1 MGPAAALSG
10 LTDSVYCTMVSVKKQ
25 QEDVIMENK
34 TELITTS
41 TGMQNLAELLFL
53 AALTLAIVLIA
64 L

>member
-1 MGPAAALSG
+1 
-10 LTDSVYCTMVSVKKQ
+10 
-25 QEDVIMENK
+25 MENK
-34 TELITTS
+34 SEAITTS